1 MKVKIIN
8 EGLNTRKCK
17 VLIDG
22 IDVTRNLTEI
32 DVKIKAEEIPTLKLS
47 FYPDDIE
54 IEGDYE
60 VFKKI
65 KELPKENEKNV
76 NFSIGDIKAKIGTE
90 EFAKEI
96 SKHLEQIL
104 KS

>member
-1 MKVKIIN
+1 MTKK
-8 EGLNTRKCK
+8 R
-17 VLIDG
+17 D
-22 IDVTRNLTEI
+22 LTGQRFGRLL
-32 DVKIKAEEIPTLKLS
+32 V
-47 FYPDDIE
+47 
-54 IEGDYE
+54 
-60 VFKKI
+60 I